1 MFTVNLC
8 GGIGNQLFQIAFLE
22 YLQKHTG
29 IKFYIR
35 SSDISK
41 YISEHSDVCYF
52 DTVLTKWKE
61 YSNDILP
68 TLDIHEHYLHPKD
81 WIDIV
86 NKHPDVNMLFHGYFQ
101 NHNYTTQEFIDKL
114 SFSSEILAKYP
125 TIQNTVFIH
134 IRGGDYINHELHH
147 VKLIDYYDKSIQSFP
162 KDTEFSIF
170 TNDIH
175 YANSILNLHDIN
187 YKFINESDVDSI
199 YLMSQCQGGICPNS
213 SFSWWGARLNPN
225 RKLILP
231 SKWFND
237 SNFYTNGYYFP
248 EATIVDVG
256 MWNFIDK
263 VVYINLD
270 HRTDRN
276 EHMKQITNTFGDK
289 VSRFSAVKTDYGLI
303 GCCMSHITILK
314 DAIEHNY
321 NNILVLEDDA
331 MWNHFEQGY
340 QILKNLA
347 SNPYDVILLG
357 GSFVDYNKDTYK
369 LHSAKT
375 TTGYLVNKHYMRTLL
390 SNFEEG
396 LSHLIKDYSI
406 FFDYA
411 LDAYWNR
418 LQQRDNWYI
427 VQPPLVYQKPS
438 YSDICNSQVDYR
450 PLMNVE
456 YTPIQPKQSLVRF
469 LKSLK

>member
-41 YISEHSDVCYF
+41 YISPHAHTCYF
-52 DTVLTKWKE
+52 DTLLSNWKE

-68 TLDIHEHYLHPKD
+68 TLDIHEHHLHPKD

-86 NKHPDVNMLFHGYFQ
+86 NKHPDVNMLFYGYFQ
-101 NHNYTTQEFIDKL
+101 NHNYITQEFIDKL
-114 SFSSEILAKYP
+114 SFSNEILVKYP
-125 TIQNTVFIH
+125 TIQSTVFIH
-134 IRGGDYINHELHH
+134 IRGGDYVDHELHH
-147 VKLIDYYDKSIQSFP
+147 VKLIEYYNTSIKSFP
-162 KDTEFSIF
+162 KDTQFSIF

-175 YANSILNLHDIN
+175 YANSILNAHDIN
-187 YKFINESDVDSI
+187 YKFINESDIDSI
-199 YLMSQCQGGICPNS
+199 YLMSQCQGGICANS

-237 SNFYTNGYYFP
+237 SNFYKNGYYFP
-248 EATIVDVG
+248 ESTIVDVG

-263 VVYINLD
+263 IVYINLD

-276 EHMKQITNTFGDK
+276 EHMKHMTHTFGDK
-289 VSRFSAVKTDYGLI
+289 VSRFSAVKTPYGLI
-303 GCCMSHITILK
+303 GCCISHIMILK

-331 MWNHFEQGY
+331 MWNNFEQGY
-340 QILKNLA
+340 QLLRNLA

-396 LSHLIKDYSI
+396 LSYLIKDYSI

-418 LQQRDNWYI
+418 LQQKDNWFI

-438 YSDICNSQVDYR
+438 YSDICNAQVDYR

-456 YTPIQPKQSLVRF
+456 HTQIQPKQSLVRF

>member
-1 MFTVNLC
+1 
-8 GGIGNQLFQIAFLE
+8 
-22 YLQKHTG
+22 
-29 IKFYIR
+29 
-35 SSDISK
+35 
-41 YISEHSDVCYF
+41 
-52 DTVLTKWKE
+52 
-61 YSNDILP
+61 
-68 TLDIHEHYLHPKD
+68 
-81 WIDIV
+81 
-86 NKHPDVNMLFHGYFQ
+86 
-101 NHNYTTQEFIDKL
+101 
-114 SFSSEILAKYP
+114 
-125 TIQNTVFIH
+125 
-134 IRGGDYINHELHH
+134 
-147 VKLIDYYDKSIQSFP
+147 
-162 KDTEFSIF
+162 
-170 TNDIH
+170 
-175 YANSILNLHDIN
+175 
-187 YKFINESDVDSI
+187 
-199 YLMSQCQGGICPNS
+199 MSQCQGGICPNS